1 MIKKFYKVM
10 AICCIWIMM
19 FGNIKVVNAKATLL
33 EDRMFNFKT
42 TEWEQL
48 IETVKKIKSENS
60 EKPANEVVE
69 IISRVINS
77 RNNNN
82 RGITDIWNVLTNSE
96 KKLVVRYP
104 LAALKVND
112 AKNIATSQTELKF
125 GYNGLGDRSDAFRHG
140 IWNAEMTIMI
150 GAEKAELFAT
160 AHEDKDTSGLES
172 DGHTKEEHKNMDL
185 NNNSVGRRIG
195 LENSNFTEGQMA
207 DYIYEAIHQENTE
220 FIWLND

>member
-60 EKPANEVVE
+60 EKPANEVVK

-195 LENSNFTEGQMA
+195 LENSNFTEGKMA

>member
-60 EKPANEVVE
+60 EKPANEVVK